1 MTKRRC
7 FGWSHGVM
15 VCLATK
21 QDSVFS
27 RKFLCSYCF
36 LFMLLHRHCWLYF
49 TWKLIYFGFPAKSS
63 FPIFRLYHFIIMI
76 CGKYCLTHH
85 DTMITMLR
93 WSFGLMPKLNMSF
106 WKQSKLLLRSFHAH
120 DPDISSR
127 MLHWCISLVIIYAYV
142 SETLTTFSNFHQSLF
157 WKGSV
162 TPLYPRQ
169 SCSANESWFKHSCDW
184 QNSNFIVGRSFSML

>member
-1 MTKRRC
+1 MVSWFAWPQSRILSSPENFSVATVFYLCC
-7 FGWSHGVM
+7 FIDTAGFISLGN
-15 VCLATK
+15 
-21 QDSVFS
+21 
-27 RKFLCSYCF
+27 
-36 LFMLLHRHCWLYF
+36 LFILV
-49 TWKLIYFGFPAKSS
+49 FPAKSS

-120 DPDISSR
+120 DPDISSH
-127 MLHWCISLVIIYAYV
+127 MLYWCISLVIIYAYV

-169 SCSANESWFKHSCDW
+169 SCSANESWFKRSCDW